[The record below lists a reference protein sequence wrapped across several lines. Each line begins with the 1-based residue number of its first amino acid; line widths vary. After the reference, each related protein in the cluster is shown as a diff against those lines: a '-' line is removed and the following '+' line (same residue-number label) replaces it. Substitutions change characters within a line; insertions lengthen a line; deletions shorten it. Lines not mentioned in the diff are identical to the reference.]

1 MDKESEQTFLQRKH
15 TNGQQAQYPYS
26 SVNSATQS
34 CPTLCDPMDYST
46 PGFPVHHQLP
56 EPTQT
61 HVHPTISSSIVPFS
75 CLRSFPASGSFLMS
89 WFFPSGGQ
97 SIGASASVLP
107 MNIQDWFPL
116 GLTGWISSGKCKS
129 KPQRDTSSH
138 SLEWLLSKRALVRP
152 WRNQNLLTVLDEWKM
167 VQLLWKIV
175 WQFFRRTQ
183 QDFPSGSVDKNLPAN
198 GHLGCFHVLGR
209 RMDKKAV
216 VRIHNGI
223 LLSY

>member
-75 CLRSFPASGSFLMS
+75 CLRSFPASGSFPRS
-89 WFFPSGGQ
+89 QFFASGGQ
-97 SIGASASVLP
+97 NVGASALASVLP

-167 VQLLWKIV
+167 VQSLCKNSCKLLKWINRV
-175 WQFFRRTQ
+175 T
-183 QDFPSGSVDKNLPAN
+183 
-198 GHLGCFHVLGR
+198 
-209 RMDKKAV
+209 
-216 VRIHNGI
+216 I
-223 LLSY
+223 